1 MIMSD
6 KTVEITTEN
15 FETDV
20 LKSDQPIL
28 LDFWAEW
35 CGPCKMVSPIVEQ
48 LADEYAGK
56 MRVGK
61 VDADQHQDLV
71 IRYQVMG
78 LPTLILFK
86 NGEPVMRLSGY
97 KPKNEI
103 TKKIEAT
110 LNS

>member
-1 MIMSD
+1 MSD
-6 KTVEITTEN
+6 KTVEITTDN

-48 LADEYAGK
+48 LAAEYAGK

-61 VDADQHQDLV
+61 VDADQYQDLV

-103 TKKIEAT
+103 AKKIEAS

>member
-1 MIMSD
+1 MSD